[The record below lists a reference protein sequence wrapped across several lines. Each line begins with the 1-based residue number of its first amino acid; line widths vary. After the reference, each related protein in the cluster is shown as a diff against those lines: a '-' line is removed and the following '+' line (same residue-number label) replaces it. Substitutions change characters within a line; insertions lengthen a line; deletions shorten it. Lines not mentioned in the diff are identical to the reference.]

1 MVIGNRY
8 MFSDKYMP
16 NLKKWCED
24 FARIDFTMKTPKQN
38 DMEIDPP
45 VLNHGFLEELGDQ
58 NYSRR
63 SFMKWERIMHSHG
76 ATLQEVFILRHG
88 KFQRTVDVVIY
99 PSSSDHV
106 EVSIS

>member
-1 MVIGNRY
+1 MLDASKDKIKLYGNHHTSVLIHLFIGNRY

-24 FARIDFTMKTPKQN
+24 FARIDFTKKTPRQN

-45 VLNHGFLEELGDQ
+45 VLNHAFLEELGDKH
-58 NYSRR
+58 YSRR

-76 ATLQEVFILRHG
+76 ATL
-88 KFQRTVDVVIY
+88 
-99 PSSSDHV
+99 
-106 EVSIS
+106 